1 MSTTPTEREY
11 FLDSIRAW
19 LMLLGIP
26 FHISLIYSSH
36 TWHVNSQMP
45 SWWLTLFNDFI
56 HAFRM
61 QVFFVI
67 SGYFSYMLF
76 LRYPLK
82 RWWKVRVE
90 RVGIPMLTA
99 IPLLT
104 LPQFIMLQYVKGKA
118 ENWPNLSLYEKYNTL
133 VWELVSHLWF
143 LLVLVVL
150 TTVSLFIFSR
160 LRHHLSSR
168 ADAFF
173 ATVTLGK
180 LSVLF
185 LLLGIAYA
193 AVRRI
198 LFIVYPPI
206 LSDGLFN
213 FVVMQSLFYIPF
225 FLIGALAFIYPKLK
239 ALFTTPSPWCAVGAA
254 IAFAAYLL
262 NQRYGSGD
270 AWMYE
275 TESVITM
282 LLGLWMVN
290 VVFALGHRLLNRHA
304 AARREMERGEVQLL
318 ELFVIKQRVKQGIYP
333 GHGGERVFCQ
343 LFHQPRNITRV
354 SNQHVLTAELNK
366 QQAVHGERK
375 DVIQRKRG
383 DHHLFARM
391 QQRPVGG
398 IDLLK
403 VRQHVAVGQHCAFRH
418 AGGTAGILQE
428 REIF

>member
-1 MSTTPTEREY
+1 MSNTPQQREF

-36 TWHVNSQMP
+36 QWHVNSALP

-104 LPQFIMLQYVKGKA
+104 LPQFMMLQYVNGKSA
-118 ENWPNLSLYEKYNTL
+118 NWHNLSAYEKYNTL

-143 LLVLVVL
+143 LLVMVVL
-150 TTVSLFIFSR
+150 TTVC
-160 LRHHLSSR
+160 
-168 ADAFF
+168 
-173 ATVTLGK
+173 
-180 LSVLF
+180 LF
-185 LLLGIAYA
+185 LFKKMNRYITRHKENNSADYSLG
-193 AVRRI
+193 RLSI
-198 LFIVYPPI
+198 LFLAFGILYGAIRRTIFIIHAPL

-213 FVVMQSLFYIPF
+213 FVVMQTLFYLPF
-225 FLIGALAFIYPKLK
+225 FLLGALAFTRPNLK
-239 ALFTTPSPWCAVGAA
+239 ALFTTPSPLCAVGAA
-254 IAFAAYLL
+254 LAFVAYLL

-282 LLGLWMVN
+282 LMGLWMVN
-290 VVFALGHRLLNRHA
+290 VVFSLGHRLLNFQS
-304 AARREMERGEVQLL
+304 ARVTYFVNAS
-318 ELFVIKQRVKQGIYP
+318 LFIYLVHHPLTLFFGAFITPHIASNTLGFIAGLIFVVGIAVILYEIHLRIPVL
-333 GHGGERVFCQ
+333 RF
-343 LFHQPRNITRV
+343 LFSGKPQ
-354 SNQHVLTAELNK
+354 NK
-366 QQAVHGERK
+366 
-375 DVIQRKRG
+375 
-383 DHHLFARM
+383 
-391 QQRPVGG
+391 
-398 IDLLK
+398 
-403 VRQHVAVGQHCAFRH
+403 VAKTV
-418 AGGTAGILQE
+418 
-428 REIF
+428 

>member
-1 MSTTPTEREY
+1 MSTVPAQREY

-36 TWHVNSQMP
+36 VWHVNSAES

-56 HAFRM
+56 HSFRM

-104 LPQFIMLQYVKGKA
+104 LPQFIMLQHVKGKA
-118 ENWPNLSLYEKYNTL
+118 ESWHTLSLYDKYNTL
-133 VWELVSHLWF
+133 AWELVSHLWF
-143 LLVLVVL
+143 LLVLVVM
-150 TTVSLFIFSR
+150 TTVSLWLFSR
-160 LRHHLSSR
+160 MRQHLSARS
-168 ADAFF
+168 DAFF
-173 ATVTLGK
+173 GDITWGK

-185 LLLGIAYA
+185 LILGIIYA
-193 AVRRI
+193 ALRRT
-198 LFIVYPPI
+198 LLLVWSPI

-213 FVVMQSLFYIPF
+213 FVVMQTLFYLPF
-225 FLIGALAFIYPKLK
+225 FLIGALAFVHPKLK
-239 ALFTTPSPWCAVGAA
+239 ALFTTPSRGCALGALL
-254 IAFAAYLL
+254 AFIAYLL

-290 VVFALGHRLLNRHA
+290 VVFALGHRLLNFKSARVTYFVNASLFIYLVHHPLTLFFGAYITPHISSNLLGFICGLVFVVGIAIALYEIHLRIPLLRFLFSGKPA
-304 AARREMERGEVQLL
+304 A
-318 ELFVIKQRVKQGIYP
+318 K
-333 GHGGERVFCQ
+333 
-343 LFHQPRNITRV
+343 
-354 SNQHVLTAELNK
+354 AEK
-366 QQAVHGERK
+366 SPQV
-375 DVIQRKRG
+375 
-383 DHHLFARM
+383 
-391 QQRPVGG
+391 
-398 IDLLK
+398 
-403 VRQHVAVGQHCAFRH
+403 
-418 AGGTAGILQE
+418 TS
-428 REIF
+428 

>member
-1 MSTTPTEREY
+1 MTTVPVQREY

-36 TWHVNSQMP
+36 TWHVNSIEP

-56 HAFRM
+56 HSFRM

-76 LRYPLK
+76 LRYPMK

-118 ENWPNLSLYEKYNTL
+118 DNWQNLSLYEKYNTL

-143 LLVLVVL
+143 LLVLVVM
-150 TTVSLFIFSR
+150 TTVSLWIFSKL
-160 LRHHLSSR
+160 LRHLSRHHESHFPHL
-168 ADAFF
+168 
-173 ATVTLGK
+173 TYGK
-180 LSVLF
+180 LSLLF
-185 LLLGIAYA
+185 LVLGIAYGA
-193 AVRRI
+193 IRRI
-198 LFIVYPPI
+198 LFMVYPPV

-213 FVVMQSLFYIPF
+213 FVVMQTLFYIPF
-225 FLIGALAFIYPKLK
+225 FMLGALAFISPKLK
-239 ALFTTPSPWCAVGAA
+239 ALFTTPSPWCAVGSAL
-254 IAFAAYLL
+254 AFAAYLL

-290 VVFALGHRLLNRHA
+290 VVFALGHRLLNFKSARVTYFVNASLFIYLVHHPLTLFFGAYITPHIRSNALGFFTGLVFVVGIAILLYEIHLRIPLLRFLFSGKPQNKAESVKA
-304 AARREMERGEVQLL
+304 A
-318 ELFVIKQRVKQGIYP
+318 
-333 GHGGERVFCQ
+333 
-343 LFHQPRNITRV
+343 
-354 SNQHVLTAELNK
+354 
-366 QQAVHGERK
+366 
-375 DVIQRKRG
+375 
-383 DHHLFARM
+383 
-391 QQRPVGG
+391 
-398 IDLLK
+398 
-403 VRQHVAVGQHCAFRH
+403 
-418 AGGTAGILQE
+418 
-428 REIF
+428 

>member
-1 MSTTPTEREY
+1 MTTVPVQREY

-36 TWHVNSQMP
+36 TWHVNSIES

-56 HAFRM
+56 HSFRM

-76 LRYPLK
+76 LRYPMK

-118 ENWPNLSLYEKYNTL
+118 DNWQNLSLYEKYNTL

-143 LLVLVVL
+143 LLVLVVM
-150 TTVSLFIFSR
+150 TTVSLWIFSKLR
-160 LRHHLSSR
+160 RHLSRHHESHFPHL
-168 ADAFF
+168 
-173 ATVTLGK
+173 TYGK
-180 LSVLF
+180 LSLLF
-185 LLLGIAYA
+185 LVLGIAYGA
-193 AVRRI
+193 IRRI
-198 LFIVYPPI
+198 LFMVYPPV

-213 FVVMQSLFYIPF
+213 FVVMQTLFYIPF
-225 FLIGALAFIYPKLK
+225 FMLGALAFISPKLK
-239 ALFTTPSPWCAVGAA
+239 ALFTTPSPWCAVGSAL
-254 IAFAAYLL
+254 AFAAYLL

-290 VVFALGHRLLNRHA
+290 VVFALGHRLLNFKSARVTYFVNASLFIYLVHHPLTLFFGAYITPHIRSNALGFFTGLVFVVGIAILLYEIHLRIPLLRFLFSGKPQNKAESVKA
-304 AARREMERGEVQLL
+304 A
-318 ELFVIKQRVKQGIYP
+318 
-333 GHGGERVFCQ
+333 
-343 LFHQPRNITRV
+343 
-354 SNQHVLTAELNK
+354 
-366 QQAVHGERK
+366 
-375 DVIQRKRG
+375 
-383 DHHLFARM
+383 
-391 QQRPVGG
+391 
-398 IDLLK
+398 
-403 VRQHVAVGQHCAFRH
+403 
-418 AGGTAGILQE
+418 
-428 REIF
+428 

>member
-1 MSTTPTEREY
+1 MSTIPAQREY

-36 TWHVNSQMP
+36 VWHVNSAES

-56 HAFRM
+56 HSFRM

-118 ENWPNLSLYEKYNTL
+118 DTWHTLSLYEKYNTL
-133 VWELVSHLWF
+133 AWELVSHLWF
-143 LLVLVVL
+143 LLVLVVM
-150 TTVSLFIFSR
+150 TTVSLWVFSR
-160 LRHHLSSR
+160 MRHRLSTQSGTFL
-168 ADAFF
+168 ANISW
-173 ATVTLGK
+173 GK
-180 LSVLF
+180 LSALF

-193 AVRRI
+193 ALRRT
-198 LFIVYPPI
+198 LLIVYSPI

-213 FVVMQSLFYIPF
+213 FVVMQTLFYLPF
-225 FLIGALAFIYPKLK
+225 FVIGALAFVHPKLK
-239 ALFTTPSPWCAVGAA
+239 ALFTTPSRGCTLGAA
-254 IAFAAYLL
+254 LAFVAYLL

-282 LLGLWMVN
+282 VLGLWMVN
-290 VVFALGHRLLNRHA
+290 VVFALGHRLLNFKS
-304 AARREMERGEVQLL
+304 ARVTYFVNASLFIYLVHHPLTLFFGAYITPHISSNLL
-318 ELFVIKQRVKQGIYP
+318 GFIAGLVFVVGIAIVLYEIHLRIPLLRFLFSGKPASKPTNSPQ
-333 GHGGERVFCQ
+333 
-343 LFHQPRNITRV
+343 TT
-354 SNQHVLTAELNK
+354 S
-366 QQAVHGERK
+366 
-375 DVIQRKRG
+375 
-383 DHHLFARM
+383 
-391 QQRPVGG
+391 
-398 IDLLK
+398 
-403 VRQHVAVGQHCAFRH
+403 
-418 AGGTAGILQE
+418 
-428 REIF
+428 

>member
-1 MSTTPTEREY
+1 MSTAPAQREY

-36 TWHVNSQMP
+36 VWHVNSAEP

-56 HAFRM
+56 HSFRM

-118 ENWPNLSLYEKYNTL
+118 DGWHNLSGYEKYNTL
-133 VWELVSHLWF
+133 AWELISHLWF

-150 TTVSLFIFSR
+150 TTISLWIFSR
-160 LRHHLSSR
+160 VRHRL
-168 ADAFF
+168 
-173 ATVTLGK
+173 ATRSEGLFERITLGK
-180 LSVLF
+180 LSIIF

-193 AVRRI
+193 AVRRT
-198 LFIVYPPI
+198 LFILYPPI
-206 LSDGLFN
+206 LSDGMFN
-213 FVVMQSLFYIPF
+213 FVVMQTLYYLPFY
-225 FLIGALAFIYPKLK
+225 LLGALAFIYPQLK
-239 ALFTTPSPWCAVGAA
+239 ALFTTPSRGCTLGAA
-254 IAFAAYLL
+254 LAFVAYLL
-262 NQRYGSGD
+262 NQKYGSGD

-290 VVFALGHRLLNRHA
+290 VVFALGHRLLNFKSSRVTYFVNASLFIYLVHHPLTLFFGAYITPHIGSNLLGFITGLVFVVGLAIVLYEIHLRIPLLRFLFSGKPQNKAESVKHA
-304 AARREMERGEVQLL
+304 A
-318 ELFVIKQRVKQGIYP
+318 
-333 GHGGERVFCQ
+333 
-343 LFHQPRNITRV
+343 N
-354 SNQHVLTAELNK
+354 
-366 QQAVHGERK
+366 
-375 DVIQRKRG
+375 
-383 DHHLFARM
+383 
-391 QQRPVGG
+391 
-398 IDLLK
+398 
-403 VRQHVAVGQHCAFRH
+403 
-418 AGGTAGILQE
+418 
-428 REIF
+428 